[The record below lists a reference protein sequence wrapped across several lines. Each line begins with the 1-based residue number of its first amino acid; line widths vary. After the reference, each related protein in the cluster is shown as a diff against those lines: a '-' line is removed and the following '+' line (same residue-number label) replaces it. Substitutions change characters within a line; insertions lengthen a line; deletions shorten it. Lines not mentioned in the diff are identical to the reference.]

1 MVSKELLEKA
11 KKCSTKEELLELA
24 KQENAEVSD
33 DEINAFLATFGTN
46 RELSDEELENVS
58 GGTCHSGSTYYDLGI
73 DPDSSQHPMYHPV
86 ITTAANICNLHSN
99 YTGSGFDDC
108 ISCSHHYTIGPTIY
122 CKKRSKEKDLG

>member
-1 MVSKELLEKA
+1 MISKELLEKA

-46 RELSDEELENVS
+46 RELSDEELENVN
-58 GGTCHSGSTYYDLGI
+58 GGTCHSGSTYDDLGI

-86 ITTAANICNLHSN
+86 ITTAANFCAFYRGRPNLAGCNVCE
-99 YTGSGFDDC
+99 F
-108 ISCSHHYTIGPTIY
+108 HHTIGPTIY
-122 CKKRSKEKDLG
+122 CRKRSKEKDFG